1 MVDSSGS
8 RRLIALLLVAL
19 PLHAAAAA
27 VLAPAPAGHACT
39 DHMCRCAHPRR
50 PGAPEAPSA
59 CHERADAPPDFLF
72 EHAGCRHT
80 QAAAAPESLP
90 PHVLPE
96 VVEMASPRPAVGRAP
111 APDDSLSAGFLE
123 IDLPPPR
130 ARA

>member
-1 MVDSSGS
+1 MNGC
-8 RRLIALLLVAL
+8 RRAIAVLLVAL
-19 PLHAAAAA
+19 PLHSAAAA
-27 VLAPAPAGHACT
+27 VLAPSPAGHACT

-59 CHERADAPPDFLF
+59 CHERAEAPPELLF

-80 QAAAAPESLP
+80 VAATAPESLP
-90 PHVLPE
+90 PHVLPDAVE
-96 VVEMASPRPAVGRAP
+96 VGSAVPAVEGVRAP
-111 APDDSLSAGFLE
+111 EAGLAAGFLE